1 MIHRR
6 TLLKGM
12 LGGSLVTLGLPPLEL
27 FFDRAPKSRAAAGGF
42 PRRLG
47 VFFWGNGNIPQLW
60 EPRGDGADWTP
71 SPQLEPLAPV
81 KDKVSVV
88 TGTVVPFNNRVPH
101 GTGLAGVLTG
111 ADLTDIRGDEFTMT
125 RPTLDQVA
133 AAAIG
138 RETRFRS
145 LEVAV
150 IPSAGFSH
158 NGPRSVNPAESSPAR
173 LFDRLFNPDG
183 GFRAPGTDAPPDPKL
198 HLRRSVLDAVRQD
211 ASRLARRLGARD
223 AARLDQHLTGVRELE
238 QRIAR
243 LEAAPPSLAA
253 CRAPMAPRASFPD
266 IEGRPQIAEIS
277 GAIIELLAMALACDQ
292 TRVFSLFFCPP
303 LADTLFLDLP
313 QGHHQLTHDEG
324 GDQPQVHRI
333 VRFVMGELA
342 RLLQRFDAVEEG
354 DGTLLD
360 HLSLLATSDLSFGR
374 THSIEEYPILVCGG
388 SSGALKAGVHV
399 KARGEPVSRVGLS
412 LLRAVG
418 VPQAEFGDGPARVT
432 DGIAGLEP

>member
-6 TLLKGM
+6 TLLKGV

-27 FFDRAPKSRAAAGGF
+27 FLDRPRRGLAADGGF

-47 VFFWGNGNIPQLW
+47 IFFWGNGNIPPLW
-60 EPRGDGADWTP
+60 NPEGEGPDWTP
-71 SPQLEPLAPV
+71 SPQLEPLAPM
-81 KDKVSVV
+81 KHRVSVI
-88 TGTVVPFNNRVPH
+88 TGTQVPFLNRVPH
-101 GTGLAGVLTG
+101 GSGLVGALSG
-111 ADLTDIRGDEFTMT
+111 ADLLDIRGDEFTFS
-125 RPTLDQVA
+125 RPSLDQVA
-133 AAAIG
+133 AAVIG
-138 RETRFRS
+138 RETRYRS
-145 LEVAV
+145 LELAV

-183 GFRAPGTDAPPDPKL
+183 GFREPGSNAPPDPKL
-198 HLRRSVLDAVRQD
+198 HLRRSVLDAVHRD
-211 ASRLARRLGARD
+211 AARLARRLGARD

-253 CRAPMAPRASFPD
+253 CMAPAAPAAD
-266 IEGRPQIAEIS
+266 YPNVEGRPPIS
-277 GAIIELLAMALACDQ
+277 EVSGVMIELLAMALACDQ

-313 QGHHQLTHDEG
+313 FGHHQLTHDEG

-333 VRFVMGELA
+333 VRFVMGELR
-342 RLLQRFDAVEEG
+342 RLLERFDAIPEG

-360 HLSLLATSDLSFGR
+360 HVSILATSDLSFGR
-374 THSIEEYPILVCGG
+374 THSIEDYPVLVCGG
-388 SSGALKAGVHV
+388 SSGALKSGVHV
-399 KARGEPVSRVGLS
+399 KAQGEPISRVGLS

-418 VPQAEFGDGPARVT
+418 VPQAEYGDGAARVT
-432 DGIAGLEP
+432 DGIAGLES